1 MRQTSRSDRIR
12 SRMIFPFLLRTTFF
26 AFILCAMV
34 LGQGEGQ
41 DPSEQ
46 DKTTIDFQ
54 EKLRFYLDQ
63 QTQHVV
69 KDLLAREIQLLQL
82 VQDVHEEISL
92 RGKESVL
99 ADHAG
104 FETLYARGDLLK
116 SEYAK
121 ELDRLL
127 EISSDLNRLQ
137 RVAEYGGDF
146 ENYQDLLSSKQQIHK
161 AFDDRAIYHVAGYSP
176 ERAGAMIDEYAVE
189 MDTLIGM
196 FETLDWLKVQAAAY
210 NDERAL
216 GEIQKQQTNLFK
228 VLSKWRDL
236 GPLSDDD
243 FAALRFQIQQVDN
256 IVQEIAASRKN
267 RSQGLSEELSQVKK
281 DLLRNLDK
289 SIVDFLSQSGYNISQ
304 DEALSNIIKAWESE
318 RYADVKVKFAEY
330 QIINTK
336 LVTSAQDDQRERMLS
351 REVSTAML
359 NYADGRFMAAE
370 YQLQEILDTYG
381 KYYGPLTPLQ
391 YYIAECRY
399 NRMAFDAAKERYQVV
414 LADSSFSPYR
424 AETLVRMMQLENQ
437 FGSSQN
443 VFRYYGQLLHRDS
456 LATSDL
462 VAYAHYL
469 VANKYFDRS
478 QFTNARDVLLQV
490 PAGSRFSLPAQLLL
504 GVVYTNLNDYDK
516 AIVIFEE
523 LSQNKNYPWTGINT
537 AYIRNT
543 ALTRLGMI
551 YYQRGEYARAEELFS
566 QVSKGYQ
573 NYDATII
580 GQAWSN
586 LQTGHL
592 DAALERSHT
601 LLKNYLASDFTYE
614 ALVLSA
620 HCKRLLNQPE
630 TAMNSYRYVV
640 RARGIQDQRKKYD
653 SEREQVLD
661 QVKQLNRLEQDA
673 LEGRQEDLY
682 QEIDNIKIELN
693 EYLLRIKEKS
703 DTGTELIQDYY
714 DERTTIV
721 ERMFELDA
729 IEDWANLNGMAGV
742 ANRAVQQRARLVK
755 VLETY
760 RADADVTNTAFLMD
774 YPLAAKES
782 GMVYQREQMAS
793 TYRDLDV
800 EKDRIEQS
808 LGEIGE
814 MKQQEVDDES
824 ALLRSDLELLEF
836 DLSSLRDR
844 LSQFKLWA
852 VENRPEDPQSNIDYW
867 RDYSGL
873 GMSDIVHELRNK
885 RRDEINNY
893 ADQLMTVEDAME
905 NRRQEI
911 EQKLEQFEKEIR
923 QLQDRL
929 ISRKIQLEQLEKQ
942 TYFDNYYFENK
953 EKEEESWEEKL
964 KYLSQQN

>member
-12 SRMIFPFLLRTTFF
+12 SRKIFPFLLRTTFF
-26 AFILCAMV
+26 AFILSAMV

-54 EKLRFYLDQ
+54 ERLRFYLDQ
-63 QTQHVV
+63 QTQNVV
-69 KDLLAREIQLLQL
+69 EDLLAREIQLLQL
-82 VQDVHEEISL
+82 IQNVHEEISL

-99 ADHAG
+99 EDHAG
-104 FETLYARGDLLK
+104 FETLYARGEMLK

-127 EISSDLNRLQ
+127 EISSDFDRLQ

-146 ENYQDLLSSKQQIHK
+146 DNYQELLRSKQQIHK
-161 AFDDRAIYHVAGYSP
+161 ALDDRALYHVAGYSP

-189 MDTLIGM
+189 LDTLIGM
-196 FETLDWLKVQAAAY
+196 FETLDWLKVQAAAH

-216 GEIQKQQTNLFK
+216 AEIQEQQTNIFK

-243 FAALRFQIQQVDN
+243 FSALRFQIQQVDN
-256 IVQEIAASRKN
+256 VVQEIDDSRKN
-267 RSQGLSEELSQVKK
+267 RSLGLSEELSQVKK
-281 DLLRNLDK
+281 DLLNNLDK
-289 SIVDFLSQSGYNISQ
+289 SIVDFLSQSGYSISQ

-318 RYADVKVKFAEY
+318 RYADVKARYAEY
-330 QIINTK
+330 QVINTK
-336 LVTSAQDDQRERMLS
+336 LVASAQDHQRERMFS
-351 REVSTAML
+351 REVNTAML
-359 NYADGRFMAAE
+359 NYADGRFRAAE
-370 YQLQEILDTYG
+370 YQFQETLDLYG
-381 KYYGPLTPLQ
+381 KYYGRLTPLH

-399 NRMAFDAAKERYQVV
+399 HRMAFDAAKESYQVV
-414 LADSSFSPYR
+414 LADSVLSPYY

-443 VFRYYGQLLHRDS
+443 VFRYYGQLLQIDS
-456 LATSDL
+456 LATPDL

-490 PAGSRFSLPAQLLL
+490 PAESRFFLPAQLLL
-504 GVVYTNLNDYDK
+504 GVVYTNLNDYDR
-516 AIVIFEE
+516 AMVIFEE
-523 LSQNKNYPWTGINT
+523 LSQKKNYPWTSVNV
-537 AYIRNT
+537 AHIRNT

-551 YYQRGEYARAEELFS
+551 YYQRGEYVKAEDLFS
-566 QVSKGYQ
+566 QVSKGYE
-573 NYDATII
+573 NYDAAII

-586 LQTGHL
+586 LQRGNL
-592 DAALERSHT
+592 DAALERSHA

-640 RARGIQDQRKKYD
+640 RARGLENLHKKYD

-661 QVKQLNRLEQDA
+661 QVKQINRLEQDA
-673 LEGRQEDLY
+673 LEGRQEELY
-682 QEIDNIKIELN
+682 QQIDNIKKDLN
-693 EYLLRIKEKS
+693 EYLLKIKEKS
-703 DTGTELIQDYY
+703 DTGTQLIQDYY

-721 ERMFELDA
+721 DRLSELDA
-729 IEDWANLNGMAGV
+729 IEDWANLNGMPDV
-742 ANRAVQQRARLVK
+742 AYRAAEQRARLVK

-760 RADADVTNTAFLMD
+760 RADEDVTNTAFLMD

-782 GMVYQREQMAS
+782 GMIFQREKMAS
-793 TYRDLDV
+793 TYSDLNM

-808 LGEIGE
+808 LGQLGE
-814 MKQQEVDDES
+814 MKREAVEEDS

-836 DLSSLRDR
+836 DLNSLRDR

-852 VENRPEDPQSNIDYW
+852 VENRPQDPQSNIDYW
-867 RDYSGL
+867 SDYSGL
-873 GMSDIVHELRNK
+873 GMSDIVYELRKK

-893 ADQLMTVEDAME
+893 ADQLKTVEDAME
-905 NRRQEI
+905 SRRQEI

-923 QLQDRL
+923 ELQDRL

-964 KYLSQQN
+964 KYLSQQK